1 MNNMTRLKPVS
12 GREIPYIRLRD
23 FLIKTIFKYVSET
36 MIVL

>member
-23 FLIKTIFKYVSET
+23 FLIKTISRYVSVT
-36 MIVL
+36 MTVL